1 MDPRGLRRE
10 VDQATNRPAE
20 AQRSPRI
27 FESEWSFERQLSS
40 RDTNGRPLIEG
51 HARGDAR
58 TLIRNGELQRAVV
71 AERNG
76 VPSGPQRHFDEHV
89 AALHARGRGVENT
102 RNGLRRFRAGVVD
115 TTPC

>member
-1 MDPRGLRRE
+1 
-10 VDQATNRPAE
+10 
-20 AQRSPRI
+20 
-27 FESEWSFERQLSS
+27 
-40 RDTNGRPLIEG
+40 
-51 HARGDAR
+51 
-58 TLIRNGELQRAVV
+58 LQRAVV